1 MGFQEGNLLE
11 PSCGIGNFIGML
23 PKSMEKAKVYG
34 VELDTISAG
43 IAQQLYQKSSI
54 AAQGFEEVNVPDSFF
69 DGVIGNVPFGDFKVS
84 DKRYDKYN
92 FLIHDYF
99 FAKSLDKLRPGGV
112 MALVTSK
119 GTMDKENS
127 NVRKYIAQRAELLG
141 AIRLPNDTFKG
152 NAGTEVV
159 SDILFLQ
166 KRDRLIDIEPDWV
179 HLDTDENGIRM
190 NSYFVQHPEMILG
203 EMKW

>member
-23 PKSMEKAKVYG
+23 PKSMENAKVYG
-34 VELDTISAG
+34 VELDTVSAG

-190 NSYFVQHPEMILG
+190 NSYLFSTRR
-203 EMKW
+203 

>member
-1 MGFQEGNLLE
+1 
-11 PSCGIGNFIGML
+11 
-23 PKSMEKAKVYG
+23 MENAKVYG
-34 VELDTISAG
+34 VELDTVSAG

-179 HLDTDENGIRM
+179 HLDTDGNDTRRNENGKRSFRTGS
-190 NSYFVQHPEMILG
+190 NL
-203 EMKW
+203 

>member
-1 MGFQEGNLLE
+1 
-11 PSCGIGNFIGML
+11 ML
-23 PKSMEKAKVYG
+23 PKSMENAKVYG
-34 VELDTISAG
+34 VELDTVSAG

-112 MALVTSK
+112 FGSLAA
-119 GTMDKENS
+119 
-127 NVRKYIAQRAELLG
+127 RKQR
-141 AIRLPNDTFKG
+141 
-152 NAGTEVV
+152 
-159 SDILFLQ
+159 
-166 KRDRLIDIEPDWV
+166 
-179 HLDTDENGIRM
+179 
-190 NSYFVQHPEMILG
+190 
-203 EMKW
+203 